1 VTESEPHDFL
11 GMLTQ
16 EETRALQARGLTR
29 RFRRGAVML
38 REGEDPT
45 RVLVLL
51 EGRAKAVT
59 FTDEGREV
67 VLGFMG
73 PGELIGEVAAIESR
87 PRSASVVA
95 LEPVSALALA
105 SRDFWSLLEAHP
117 RIWIV
122 VHKTVIGR
130 LRLADVQR
138 KEFSG
143 SNTLERVAR
152 RLIELSDRHG
162 REESDG
168 VTITLPLTQE
178 ELAGWTGA
186 SRESV
191 TKALRTLR
199 ELGWIETGRRSIAV
213 RDRDSLR
220 RFTR

>member
-1 VTESEPHDFL
+1 VTETFL
-11 GMLTQ
+11 SMLT
-16 EETRALQARGLTR
+16 EDETRALHARGGTR

-51 EGRAKAVT
+51 EGRAKAIT
-59 FTDEGREV
+59 HTDEAREV

-73 PGELIGEVAAIESR
+73 PGELVGEVAVIEER
-87 PRSASVVA
+87 PRSATVVA

-105 SRDFWSLLEAHP
+105 DRDFWSLLEAHP

-130 LRLADVQR
+130 LRLADLMR

-143 SNTLERVAR
+143 SNTLGRVSR
-152 RLIELSDRHG
+152 RLLELSDRHG
-162 REESDG
+162 VEEEDG
-168 VTITLPLTQE
+168 VTITLPISQE

-199 ELGWIETGRRSIAV
+199 ELGWIETGRRAIAV
-213 RDRDSLR
+213 RDRESLR
-220 RFTR
+220 RFAR

>member
-1 VTESEPHDFL
+1 
-11 GMLTQ
+11 MLT
-16 EETRALQARGLTR
+16 EDETRSLHARGGTR

-51 EGRAKAVT
+51 EGRAKAIT
-59 FTDEGREV
+59 YTDEAREV

-73 PGELIGEVAAIESR
+73 PGELLGEVAVIEER
-87 PRSASVVA
+87 PRSATVVA

-105 SRDFWSLLEAHP
+105 DRDFWSLLEEHP

-130 LRLADVQR
+130 LRLADLQR

-143 SNTLERVAR
+143 SNTLGRVAR
-152 RLIELSDRHG
+152 RLVELSDRHG
-162 REESDG
+162 VEEEDG
-168 VTITLPLTQE
+168 VTITLPLSQE

-199 ELGWIETGRRSIAV
+199 ELGWIQTGRRSIAV
-213 RDRDSLR
+213 RDQDSLR
-220 RFTR
+220 RFAR

>member
-1 VTESEPHDFL
+1 VTETFL
-11 GMLTQ
+11 SMLTE
-16 EETRALQARGLTR
+16 EETRTLHARGGTR

-38 REGEDPT
+38 REGEEPT

-51 EGRAKAVT
+51 EGRAKAIT
-59 FTDEGREV
+59 YTEEAREV

-73 PGELIGEVAAIESR
+73 PGELLGEVAVIEER
-87 PRSASVVA
+87 PRSATVVA
-95 LEPVSALALA
+95 LEPVTALALA
-105 SRDFWSLLEAHP
+105 DRDFWNLLELHP

-130 LRLADVQR
+130 LRLADLMR

-143 SNTLERVAR
+143 SNTLGRVSR
-152 RLIELSDRHG
+152 RLIELSDAHG
-162 REESDG
+162 VEEEDG
-168 VTITLPLTQE
+168 VTITLPISQE

-213 RDRDSLR
+213 RDRESLR
-220 RFTR
+220 RFAR

>member
-1 VTESEPHDFL
+1 VAETAHQDFL
-11 GMLTQ
+11 GMLT
-16 EETRALQARGLTR
+16 EDETRALHARGGAR

-45 RVLVLL
+45 RLLVLL
-51 EGRAKAVT
+51 EGRAKAIT
-59 FTDEGREV
+59 YTDDAREV

-73 PGELIGEVAAIESR
+73 PGELLGEVAAIEER
-87 PRSASVVA
+87 PRSATVVA
-95 LEPVSALALA
+95 LEPVTALAVA
-105 SRDFWSLLEAHP
+105 TRDFWSLLQEHP

-130 LRLADVQR
+130 LRLADLQR

-143 SNTLERVAR
+143 SNTLGRVAR

-162 REESDG
+162 VEEEDG
-168 VTITLPLTQE
+168 VTITLPLSQE

-213 RDRDSLR
+213 RDRESLR
-220 RFTR
+220 RFAR

>member
-1 VTESEPHDFL
+1 VTETFL
-11 GMLTQ
+11 SMLTE
-16 EETRALQARGLTR
+16 EETRTLHARGGSR

-38 REGEDPT
+38 REGEEPT

-51 EGRAKAVT
+51 EGRAKAIT
-59 FTDEGREV
+59 FTDEAREV

-73 PGELIGEVAAIESR
+73 PGELVGEVAAIEER
-87 PRSASVVA
+87 PRSATVVA
-95 LEPVSALALA
+95 LEPVTALALA
-105 SRDFWSLLEAHP
+105 SRDFWGLLEDHP

-130 LRLADVQR
+130 LRLADLQR

-143 SNTLERVAR
+143 SNTLGRVAR
-152 RLIELSDRHG
+152 RLVDLSDRHG
-162 REESDG
+162 VEEADG
-168 VTITLPLTQE
+168 VTITLPLSQE

-213 RDRDSLR
+213 RDRESLR
-220 RFTR
+220 RFAR